1 MNTHL
6 NCILYSRAYRCC
18 NQLQLLIPF
27 QESYDALCIKCIL
40 THTAC
45 YLILYGNSDMIAWRV
60 ILYEYV
66 EFKQLKRHLQP
77 CARWSMRTIFMDLIL
92 GLTCLS
98 LALSFVLPIIYT
110 ASTSTTSPVISCN
123 ISYTASTSTTSPVTA
138 FNISYTASTST
149 TSPVT
154 SFNISYTLEHL
165 PPPQS
170 YLLISPTLIQHPPPT
185 QSHLLISHTL
195 LQPLPLP
202 QSHLLISPTLFN
214 IYHLSSHIF

>member
-110 ASTSTTSPVISCN
+110 ASTSTTSQVISC
-123 ISYTASTSTTSPVTA
+123 
-138 FNISYTASTST
+138 NISYTASTST

-154 SFNISYTLEHL
+154 SFNISYTASTFLSPLVPNSRYFSPKHIALHFLLHICFCSWIPSIVMSVTSFFLSHFFHL
-165 PPPQS
+165 KAVS
-170 YLLISPTLIQHPPPT
+170 VSSSIS
-185 QSHLLISHTL
+185 SV
-195 LQPLPLP
+195 
-202 QSHLLISPTLFN
+202 
-214 IYHLSSHIF
+214 